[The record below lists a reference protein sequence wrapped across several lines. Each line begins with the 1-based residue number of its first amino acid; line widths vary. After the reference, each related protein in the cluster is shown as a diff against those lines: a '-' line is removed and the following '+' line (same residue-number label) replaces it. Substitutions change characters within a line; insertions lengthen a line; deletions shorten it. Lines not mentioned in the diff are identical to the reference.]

1 MLTSLLQS
9 CQRCCWGSRPTR
21 ATPGQGRWR
30 RRLAT
35 AAGTWR
41 QPPGTVDDRRQRGP
55 ALEPKKLSSR
65 GNFLGGRVGSLD
77 EGAEAQ
83 RQRSGGARGIV
94 REIPPT
100 TKPRGA

>member
-1 MLTSLLQS
+1 MLLRVPTNPSDPWSRSLVVQTRH
-9 CQRCCWGSRPTR
+9 RCWHVAS
-21 ATPGQGRWR
+21 TPGM
-30 RRLAT
+30 
-35 AAGTWR
+35 
-41 QPPGTVDDRRQRGP
+41 VDDRRQRGP

-65 GNFLGGRVGSLD
+65 WNFLGGGVGSLD

-83 RQRSGGARGIV
+83 RERSGGARVIV